1 MKNIYYL
8 IFLLLLLGI
17 PNILSARGNAFTPNG
32 DGLNDTFKPVV
43 NTELVRQFNMSIY
56 NKWGERIFETSD
68 ATKGWDGENAMA
80 GVYVWVISYANRLGK
95 SEMMKGSVA
104 VIK

>member
-56 NKWGERIFETSD
+56 K
-68 ATKGWDGENAMA
+68 
-80 GVYVWVISYANRLGK
+80 
-95 SEMMKGSVA
+95 
-104 VIK
+104 

>member
-1 MKNIYYL
+1 MK
-8 IFLLLLLGI
+8 FLYKGRPL
-17 PNILSARGNAFTPNG
+17 
-32 DGLNDTFKPVV
+32 TFPVV
-43 NTELVRQFNMSIY
+43 GKPLNTELVRQFSMTIY

-80 GVYVWVISYANRLGK
+80 GVYVWVINYANKVGK